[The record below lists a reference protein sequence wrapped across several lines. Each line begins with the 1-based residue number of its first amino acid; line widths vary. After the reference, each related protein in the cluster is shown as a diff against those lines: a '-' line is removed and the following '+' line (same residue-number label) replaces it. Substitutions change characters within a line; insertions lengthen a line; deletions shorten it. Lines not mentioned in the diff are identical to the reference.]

1 MLRKFRR
8 QPREKKT
15 NVLNSSIGKVKL
27 NGFVLSI
34 ILVGLFLKRE
44 KRPTAIVYS
53 LTADQIYSNS
63 SPEQIIRFLK
73 EERFGFL
80 ANFEKPLIEVRSLKA
95 MFFYNPSFTFDIP
108 TYILCKVLNRRDYLR
123 IVKEIKEKIRSQEKS
138 AHSTFKKFK
147 ETTFDPIVY
156 SLFFAHGEHT
166 IDLVTTQTSMYKV
179 PVAFKY
185 ASSQKRI
192 MAWYSTNSKPI
203 YAANDSLRLRIRI
216 DAFNE
221 FIDEHWVWNE
231 DEINFLKSN
240 GVENV
245 VAVGPIIF
253 NDKLIGKGDPEKFVI
268 TYFDVTPIQGNEGF
282 YSEVNTISV
291 LNGILKLCD
300 VLNEK
305 YPNRLVLQLKPKRKY
320 YNFHSKNYV
329 SSIKKHSKMK
339 KIELI
344 EPTANL
350 YQIISKSDLVLAI
363 PFTSPA
369 LVAKE
374 MCIKRYFVSI
384 GIEGWDIPLTS
395 SGVDVVF
402 QLEELIAKVQT
413 EIQRKFNHE
422 TS

>member
-1 MLRKFRR
+1 MLDKFRA
-8 QPREKKT
+8 QPRENKVSLIK
-15 NVLNSSIGKVKL
+15 SAIGKVKL
-27 NGFVLSI
+27 NGFVLSM
-34 ILVGLFLKRE
+34 ILVGIFLKRE

-53 LTADQIYSNS
+53 LTADQIFSNS
-63 SPEQIIRFLK
+63 TPAQVIRFLK
-73 EERFGFL
+73 EDRFAFL
-80 ANFEKPLIEVRSLKA
+80 ANFEKPLIEVRSLKTI
-95 MFFYNPSFTFDIP
+95 FFYNPSFTFDVP

-123 IVKEIKEKIRSQEKS
+123 IVKEIKVKVRSQEKS
-138 AHSTFKKFK
+138 TDSTFKKFK
-147 ETTFDPIVY
+147 ENAFDPIVY
-156 SLFFAHGEHT
+156 SHFFAHRGNT
-166 IDLVTTQTSMYKV
+166 IDLVTTQTSMFKV

-185 ASSQKRI
+185 ASSQKKI

-203 YAANDSLRLRIRI
+203 YAAKDSLRLGIRI
-216 DAFNE
+216 DAFKD

-231 DEINFLKSN
+231 DEINFLQSN

-245 VAVGPIIF
+245 IAVGPIIF

-291 LNGILKLCD
+291 LNSILKLCD
-300 VLNEK
+300 VLNEE
-305 YPNRLVLQLKPKRKY
+305 YPNRLVLQIKPKRKY

-329 SSIKKHSKMK
+329 SSIKTHSKMK

-374 MCIKRYFVSI
+374 MCINRYFVSI
-384 GIEGWDIPLTS
+384 GIEGWDVPLTS

-402 QLEELIAKVQT
+402 QLEDLITKVQT
-413 EIQRKFNHE
+413 EIRRKFNY
-422 TS
+422 